1 MDNHPHSETR
11 WYRVPLLWLGIA
23 ILLASLAGSVH
34 LIVVSQAYQA
44 PDNATDEGQS
54 FRGVPLTR
62 EPRSDMESAP

>member
-1 MDNHPHSETR
+1 
-11 WYRVPLLWLGIA
+11 LLWLGIA

-34 LIVVSQAYQA
+34 LIVVSQTYQA

-62 EPRSDMESAP
+62 EPRSDMESEQ